1 MERFTSQC
9 TSQVTIAAL
18 LGLHR
23 DTVRRYLTASS
34 FPEMTRPGKRSR
46 LDPYKAYLQQ
56 RWAEGEQNVK
66 HLLVELRERGYRQ
79 GETIVYDYL
88 RTLRKPPEGMDAPEA
103 QKPTA
108 AHSAPP
114 RARAARKVAG
124 VVCGSSH
131 TT

>member
-34 FPEMTRPGKRSR
+34 FPEITRPGKQSR

-66 HLLVELRERGYRQ
+66 HLLVELRERGY
-79 GETIVYDYL
+79 D
-88 RTLRKPPEGMDAPEA
+88 
-103 QKPTA
+103 
-108 AHSAPP
+108 
-114 RARAARKVAG
+114 RARPLSMITCERSVSLPKG
-124 VVCGSSH
+124 W
-131 TT
+131 T